1 MRARTIAAAAL
12 LAVCIPVSV
21 FCVENDPNERLN
33 RLDIE
38 LSRQA
43 ETIREQQKTID
54 ELKENLNN
62 QKPVETQT
70 TEENA
75 SKLTGLFGGS
85 LMTNPYISL
94 VLDAKAY
101 VSNLKNGELD
111 SRRIPGFTTEG
122 RGLRNGFNVDAAE
135 LFIFAPVD
143 PYFNLYVN
151 VPVTDS
157 GATLEEAYFVTTS
170 LPEGFQV
177 KGGRFKSN

>member
-1 MRARTIAAAAL
+1 MRARNFAAAAM
-12 LAVCIPVSV
+12 LAVCIPVTA
-21 FCVENDPNERLN
+21 FCAENDPNDRLN
-33 RLDIE
+33 RLDAE

-54 ELKENLNN
+54 ELKETLKN

-75 SKLTGLFGGS
+75 SKLTCLFGGS

-94 VLDAKAY
+94 VLDAKGY
-101 VSNLKNGELD
+101 VSNLKNGELN
-111 SRRIPGFTTEG
+111 SRGIPGFTSEG
-122 RGLRNGFNVDAAE
+122 RGLRNTFNVDAAE

-151 VPVTDS
+151 IPVTDS
-157 GATLEEAYFVTTS
+157 GATLEEAYFVTT
-170 LPEGFQV
+170 
-177 KGGRFKSN
+177 